1 MSNARV
7 HTHWHIKLLI
17 HTEQFDVS
25 LPVNSSTHL
34 FSKVCVFFS
43 LVTKTHVLSR
53 MMSGSASLPMSCFMG
68 KKENMFTGKSWQQK
82 QASGQDS
89 KDYTEWNQLCP
100 VVIKTEWWD
109 SFFLQL
115 GCFASKICKI
125 TVFFH
130 LFIIPLWIYFLN
142 PTIRVRR
149 LELLF

>member
-7 HTHWHIKLLI
+7 HTHALMRWHTLSSLVCHFQLTAVLI
-17 HTEQFDVS
+17 YSPRCAF
-25 LPVNSSTHL
+25 
-34 FSKVCVFFS
+34 FFS
-43 LVTKTHVLSR
+43 LVIKTRVLSR

-100 VVIKTEWWD
+100 VVIKTEGWD

-115 GCFASKICKI
+115 GCFASKIYKI
-125 TVFFH
+125 AVFSH
-130 LFIIPLWIYFLN
+130 LFIIPLWNYFLN

-149 LELLF
+149 FKLLF